1 MQINEVRREMSEF
14 DLALEEYKQMVEF
27 GPLVSDLV
35 DAVLIKT
42 RSEEDDIRFSCARAL
57 GKVTA
62 MMPAVLAIEDIE
74 KRKQKLIQMT
84 KENSN
89 D

>member
-1 MQINEVRREMSEF
+1 MQINEVRREMGEF
-14 DLALEEYKQMVEF
+14 DLALEEYKHMVEF

-35 DAVLIKT
+35 EAVLMNT

-57 GKVTA
+57 GRVTG
-62 MMPAVLAIEDIE
+62 MMPAVLAIEDVE

>member
-1 MQINEVRREMSEF
+1 MQINEVRREMGEF

-27 GPLVSDLV
+27 GPLVEKLTE
-35 DAVLIKT
+35 AVLTKV
-42 RSEEDDIRFSCARAL
+42 RSDEDDLRFSCARAL
-57 GKVTA
+57 GKVTG
-62 MMPAVLAIEDIE
+62 MMPAVLAIEDVE

>member
-1 MQINEVRREMSEF
+1 MQINEIRREMGEF
-14 DLALEEYKQMVEF
+14 DLALEECKQMVEF
-27 GPLVSDLV
+27 APLVSDLV

-57 GKVTA
+57 GRVTG
-62 MMPAVLAIEDIE
+62 MMPAVLAIEDVE
-74 KRKQKLIQMT
+74 KRKEKLIQMT
-84 KENSN
+84 KEQSN

>member
-1 MQINEVRREMSEF
+1 
-14 DLALEEYKQMVEF
+14 MVEF
-27 GPLVSDLV
+27 APLVSDLV

-57 GKVTA
+57 GRVTG
-62 MMPAVLAIEDIE
+62 MMPAVLAIEDVE
-74 KRKQKLIQMT
+74 KRKEKLIQMT
-84 KENSN
+84 KEQSN